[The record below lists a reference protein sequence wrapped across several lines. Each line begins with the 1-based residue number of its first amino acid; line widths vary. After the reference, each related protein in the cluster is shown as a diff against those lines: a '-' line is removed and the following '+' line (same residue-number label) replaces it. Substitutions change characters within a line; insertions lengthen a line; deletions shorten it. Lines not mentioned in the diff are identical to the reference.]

1 MDSFWQGHLQASS
14 DEGAES
20 SCQGSQPLN
29 TFEWSALPP
38 LVRFSAP
45 LIRAHEAGSEFDD
58 SPVASVWV
66 HDIFVSKEPIF
77 DQMRRDW
84 AEYDKWHAARRAALM
99 AAKCQA
105 TVAEVG
111 AATVSSAASGSSSV
125 SIPSGA
131 SRSGFGASASGGG
144 GGGSSSSGIS
154 PWRFRP
160 LALSS
165 VRWTPPSLPSK
176 SSLASLVN
184 GGSEGGGGGA
194 GGRGGST
201 SGGSVAV
208 SAHEGGGSREVAG
221 ELACL
226 RSNWF
231 SLPQHASAHHGA
243 LLFPTGE
250 LASLRSNWSSL
261 PQHASAHHGAPLFP
275 AASNSNTPAQ
285 DGAVGVAT
293 RGAAAAAACAGSQSA
308 PENSASNNYTEGDSL
323 LQRFSDLF
331 SFHSDPPRTTED
343 MGGALVASQQAA
355 QQAAQLAAQLAEQEV
370 DVVVAGIITAATTS
384 AVRTHQGGEKAAMA
398 CRAVSTADTAQSA
411 PGGGP
416 DDADLALQ
424 QAQGTSAGAEGTSAG
439 GASCEAISRWISRGH
454 LALPAGV
461 QPALTA

>member
-1 MDSFWQGHLQASS
+1 MKLYNTGTKSSDRTRPRGSRANPGMRRNRGASVVSRDSSAAPRTMAVRAPRRGLGYLFCCGRPTHGLDEDVSPPLLRSSVHTRWREQPYSSSSSEFFVMDSFWQGHLQASS

-250 LASLRSNWSSL
+250 LACLRSNWSSL

-343 MGGALVASQQAA
+343 MGGALVASQQAS
-355 QQAAQLAAQLAEQEV
+355 QQAAQ
-370 DVVVAGIITAATTS
+370 
-384 AVRTHQGGEKAAMA
+384 
-398 CRAVSTADTAQSA
+398 
-411 PGGGP
+411 
-416 DDADLALQ
+416 
-424 QAQGTSAGAEGTSAG
+424 
-439 GASCEAISRWISRGH
+439 
-454 LALPAGV
+454 
-461 QPALTA
+461 